1 MEGVLTV
8 LHEEKV
14 PTKAPDILGDNGRT
28 LPLKK
33 RVAVVAVKNPQ
44 VQKNALSIAD
54 PAGFLDALFVQDVHS
69 EVDKQYYVRSSYPSY
84 AKRLQKLAG
93 IGRKHTGVECP
104 LVGLT
109 VVLKAFDD
117 FDDAPK
123 DSSVRAYE
131 MYVLMVI
138 SVLLKF
144 FGEYTA
150 KQIARA
156 ACQCF
161 APTDASP
168 AQQLAAA
175 RRLHP
180 DQNGNLKECDG
191 LIFDSISIWDYAA
204 LGCML
209 NGKVAPGVLKRQ
221 AANLR
226 AYQADHLKTYGVFA
240 SPSVYPKLCRRWEA
254 LS

>member
-138 SVLLKF
+138 TVLRKF

-180 DQNGNLKECDG
+180 DQNGNLQECDG

-226 AYQADHLKTYGVFA
+226 AYQEDHLKTYGVFA

>member
-209 NGKVAPGVLKRQ
+209 NGKVEPEVLKRQ

-226 AYQADHLKTYGVFA
+226 AYQADHMKKYGVFA
-240 SPSVYPKLCRRWEA
+240 SPAVYPKLCQAWEGE
-254 LS
+254 

>member
-1 MEGVLTV
+1 M

-226 AYQADHLKTYGVFA
+226 AYQADHMKTYGVFA

>member
-1 MEGVLTV
+1 M

-156 ACQCF
+156 ACRTTATSSA
-161 APTDASP
+161 APSRRRPSNGPSWRATARPTNGRPLRSSC
-168 AQQLAAA
+168 AAA
-175 RRLHP
+175 TRLPRR
-180 DQNGNLKECDG
+180 G
-191 LIFDSISIWDYAA
+191 L
-204 LGCML
+204 
-209 NGKVAPGVLKRQ
+209 
-221 AANLR
+221 
-226 AYQADHLKTYGVFA
+226 
-240 SPSVYPKLCRRWEA
+240 
-254 LS
+254 

>member
-104 LVGLT
+104 LVGLS
-109 VVLKAFDD
+109 VVLKAFDYY
-117 FDDAPK
+117 DDAPK

-180 DQNGNLKECDG
+180 DQNGNLQECDG

-226 AYQADHLKTYGVFA
+226 AYQEDHLKTYGVFA

>member
-226 AYQADHLKTYGVFA
+226 AYQADHMKTYGVFA

>member
-209 NGKVAPGVLKRQ
+209 NGKVAPGVLERQ

-226 AYQADHLKTYGVFA
+226 AYQADHMKTYGVFA

>member
-1 MEGVLTV
+1 M

-209 NGKVAPGVLKRQ
+209 NGKVEPEVLKRQ

-226 AYQADHLKTYGVFA
+226 AYQADHMKTYGVFA

>member
-226 AYQADHLKTYGVFA
+226 AYQEDHLKTYGVFA

>member
-1 MEGVLTV
+1 M
-8 LHEEKV
+8 
-14 PTKAPDILGDNGRT
+14 
-28 LPLKK
+28 
-33 RVAVVAVKNPQ
+33 
-44 VQKNALSIAD
+44 
-54 PAGFLDALFVQDVHS
+54 
-69 EVDKQYYVRSSYPSY
+69 VRSSYPSY

-226 AYQADHLKTYGVFA
+226 AYQEDHLKTYGVFA

>member
-209 NGKVAPGVLKRQ
+209 NGKVEPEVLKRQ

-226 AYQADHLKTYGVFA
+226 AYQADHMKKYGVFA
-240 SPSVYPKLCRRWEA
+240 SPAVYPKLCQAWEGD
-254 LS
+254 

>member
-226 AYQADHLKTYGVFA
+226 AYQEDHMKTYGVFA

>member
-1 MEGVLTV
+1 MEGTLHVLDA
-8 LHEEKV
+8 EKLA
-14 PTKAPDILGDNGRT
+14 TKAPDILGDNGRT

-226 AYQADHLKTYGVFA
+226 AYQEDHLKTYGVFA
-240 SPSVYPKLCRRWEA
+240 SPSVYPKLCKRWEA